1 MEEQYDPKKLETQAQ
16 AYWDKNQTFKA
27 DDAGDDKYY
36 CLSMLPYPSGNLHMG
51 HARNYTISDVFA
63 RFYKMQGKN
72 VMHPIGWDSF
82 GLPAENAAIERKV
95 PPAEWTEKNIA
106 VMRDQLKSLGL
117 GFDWSREF
125 STCDPSYYHWEQ
137 WFFVQLYK
145 KGLVYRKKMVV
156 NWDPV
161 DQTVLA
167 NEQVVD
173 GKGWRSGAPVEQRE
187 IPQWFIKITDYADE
201 LLNDIDDKLQG
212 WPDQV
217 RAMQRNWIGKSTGCE
232 VRFNLSHS
240 NDSMTVFT
248 TRVDTLYG
256 CTYLAI
262 APQHPLALEAAK
274 ANQQLEGFINQCKN
288 TKVAEAELATQE
300 KLGVDTGFTAEHP
313 LTGETLPIWVANFVL
328 MSYGSGAVMCVPA
341 HDQRDFEFAK
351 KYDLLIKQVITSG
364 ADDIDLNAEAYT
376 EYGTLIDSYEFS
388 EQSSEQALVSICE
401 KLAEQSHGKPTVNYR
416 LRDWGISRQR
426 YWGAPIPI
434 IYCDDCGEMP
444 VPEKDLPVVLPTD
457 LSPDGSGSPLK
468 KLANFYETTCPK
480 CKKAAKRETDTF
492 DTFMESSWYFMRY
505 TCPDETSAMLDKKR
519 ANHWLPADQYVG
531 GVEHA
536 VMHLL
541 YARFFFKAAR
551 DLGLVKADEPFTRL
565 LTQGMVL
572 KDGAKMSKSK
582 GNTVS
587 PEELLS
593 KYGADTVRFF
603 CMFAAPPEQSLE
615 WSDKGVEGGYRYLK
629 RLYKLVFDFAKTK
642 GNTALDLANLTAEQK
657 DIRFIT
663 HTTIKR
669 VTDDIERRQ
678 QFNTAIAAMMELTNA
693 LSKAPSSSDN
703 DHAVLH
709 EGISALV
716 RLLQPIVP
724 HITHELWHV
733 LGNKDCV
740 AETAWPVTDSAA
752 MVADTIQ
759 LAVQVNGKLRDS
771 ISVAADADNKTIEEM
786 ALVSE
791 KVNKFLDGKT
801 VRKVIVVPKR
811 LVNIVVG

>member
-1 MEEQYDPKKLETQAQ
+1 MSEQYNPQQLEAQAQ
-16 AYWDKNQTFKA
+16 AYWDQQQTFKA
-27 DDAGDDKYY
+27 DDEGEDKYY

-51 HARNYTISDVFA
+51 HARNYTISDVFS

-72 VMHPIGWDSF
+72 VLHPIGWDAF
-82 GLPAENAAIERKV
+82 GLPAENAAIERQV

-106 VMRDQLKSLGL
+106 TMRAQLKSLGL

-137 WFFVQLYK
+137 WFFVQLFK
-145 KGLVYRKKMVV
+145 KGLVYRKKMTV

-201 LLNDIDDKLQG
+201 LLQDIDDKLQG
-212 WPDQV
+212 WPEQV

-232 VRFNLSHS
+232 VRFNLTHS
-240 NDSMTVFT
+240 DESLTVFT

-262 APQHPLALEAAK
+262 APQHPIALEATK
-274 ANQQLEGFINQCKN
+274 NNQQLAAFINQCRHA
-288 TKVAEAELATQE
+288 KVAEADLATQE
-300 KLGVDTGFTAEHP
+300 KLGVDTGLTAEHP
-313 LTGETLPIWVANFVL
+313 LTGESLPIWVANFVL
-328 MSYGSGAVMCVPA
+328 MSYGSGAVMSVPA
-341 HDQRDFEFAK
+341 HDQRDFEFAH
-351 KYDLLIKQVITSG
+351 KYGLAIKQVITSG
-364 ADDIDLNAEAYT
+364 VDDIDLTQAAYT
-376 EYGTLIDSYEFS
+376 PYGTLIDSFEFS
-388 EQSSEQALVSICE
+388 GQSSQEALKTICE
-401 KLAEQSHGKPTVNYR
+401 KLIAQGHGKATVNYR
-416 LRDWGISRQR
+416 LRDWGVSRQR

-434 IYCDDCGEMP
+434 IYCDTCGEVP
-444 VPEKDLPVVLPTD
+444 VPESDLPVVLPTD
-457 LSPDGSGSPLK
+457 MSPDGSGSPLK
-468 KLANFYETTCPK
+468 KSPEFYETTCPK
-480 CKKAAKRETDTF
+480 CFNAAQRETDTF
-492 DTFMESSWYFMRY
+492 DTFFESSWYFMRY
-505 TCPDETSAMLDKKR
+505 TCPDENQAMIDKKR
-519 ANHWLPADQYVG
+519 ANYWLPADQYVG

-541 YARFFFKAAR
+541 YARFFYKAAR
-551 DLGLVKADEPFTRL
+551 DLGLVDSDEPFTKL

-629 RLYKLVFDFAKTK
+629 RLHKLVTDFSELK
-642 GNTALDLANLTAEQK
+642 GIPALDTNNLTPEQK
-657 DIRFIT
+657 NIRFVT
-663 HTTIKR
+663 HTTIEK
-669 VTDDIERRQ
+669 VTNDFDKRQ

-693 LSKAPSSSDN
+693 LSKAPQNSDN
-703 DHAVLH
+703 DKAVLA
-709 EGISALV
+709 EGVSALV

-724 HITHELWHV
+724 HITHALWEA
-733 LGNKDCV
+733 LGNKECC
-740 AETAWPVTDSAA
+740 AEANWPVADSNA
-752 MVADTIQ
+752 MQAESLQ
-759 LAVQVNGKLRDS
+759 LAVQVNGKLRDN
-771 ISVAADADNKTIEEM
+771 ISVDVNASKEQIEQT
-786 ALVSE
+786 ALASA
-791 KVNKFLDGKT
+791 KVKKHLEGKT
-801 VRKVIVVPKR
+801 VKKVIVVPKR
-811 LVNIVVG
+811 LVNIVVA